1 MSLTDFDSSS
11 GSGADSSDSS
21 QGGTGQYLRKVSV
34 IISGNPATPGGTG
47 LGVPNAA
54 ASAGIDP
61 DSSAGGGASTQPG
74 GPTRVTVTGGTTA
87 GAPAPAN
94 QPGIALSDFR
104 IQFTVNAMD
113 MDAPPTAIIR
123 IFNLAD
129 STASQIS
136 KEFQKVVLQ
145 AGYENGNFGV
155 IFQGDIIR
163 VRKGRLSNIDTFV
176 DIMASNLGALKLFGT
191 VGVTIPAG
199 TSPSGQVTAV
209 TNAANNSPIAK
220 GNAGVAQQNLKVAD
234 TSDAFATTGVLPRG
248 KVVFG
253 PWSDH
258 FTDVADSTGSVWSIG
273 PDGTVNFH
281 KLTGYNSGTAVVLN
295 AETGMVGIP
304 ASTIQGIEVNC
315 LLNPLIKPGTRIQLN
330 NSDIVTQSVTN
341 SSQGFPAYSDYQSGF
356 TANTSTD
363 GIYMVFVV
371 EHEGDNRDP
380 GAAWLTKII
389 ALAVDS
395 SGSSGNQAAG
405 SGSVAA
411 YG

>member
-74 GPTRVTVTGGTTA
+74 GPKRVTVTPTQFE
-87 GAPAPAN
+87 APPN

-113 MDAPPTAIIR
+113 TDAPPTAIIR

-136 KEFQKVVLQ
+136 KEFQNVTLQ

-155 IFQGDIIR
+155 IFQGSIMR

-176 DIMASNLGALKLFGT
+176 DIMASTLGALKLFGT
-191 VGVTIPAG
+191 VGATIPAG
-199 TSPSGQVTAV
+199 TSPSGQIAAV
-209 TNAANNSPIAK
+209 TNHANNTPVAQ
-220 GNAGVAQQNLKVAD
+220 GNAGSPAQQLKVGD
-234 TSDAFATTGVLPRG
+234 TSSLDSSGGVIPRG

-258 FTDVADSTGSVWSIG
+258 FNDVADSTGSVWSIG

-295 AETGMVGIP
+295 AETGVVGIP

-395 SGSSGNQAAG
+395 SGSSGNKAAG

>member
-1 MSLTDFDSSS
+1 MTNTDFDSSA
-11 GSGADSSDSS
+11 GSGAPSSDT
-21 QGGTGQYLRKVSV
+21 QGGSGQYLRKVTL
-34 IISGNPATPGGTG
+34 IISGNPTTPGGTG
-47 LGVPNAA
+47 LGVPNSA
-54 ASAGIDP
+54 ASSGISP
-61 DSSAGGGASTQPG
+61 DSSAGSGT
-74 GPTRVTVTGGTTA
+74 GPTRVVVTGGTMA
-87 GAPAPAN
+87 GQDAPAN

-113 MDAPPTAIIR
+113 TDSPPTAIIR

-129 STASQIS
+129 TTAQQIS
-136 KEFQKVVLQ
+136 KEFQNVTLQ

-155 IFQGDIIR
+155 IFQGNIIR

-199 TSPSGQVTAV
+199 ASPSQQVTSV
-209 TNAANNSPIAK
+209 TNQVNNSPIAQ
-220 GNAGVAQQNLKVAD
+220 GNAGIAQQNLSVAD
-234 TSDAFATTGVLPRG
+234 TSSIFAKTGVLPRG

-258 FTDVADSTGSVWSIG
+258 FNTVADSTGSVWSIG
-273 PDGTVNFH
+273 PDGTVTFH
-281 KLTGYNSGTAVVLN
+281 LLTGYNKGDAVVIN
-295 AETGMVGIP
+295 AETGMIGVP
-304 ASTIQGIEVNC
+304 AATIQGIEVNC

-330 NSDIVTQSVTN
+330 NADLTTQTN
-341 SSQGFPAYSDYQSGF
+341 TTSQVGFPAYSDYQSGLI
-356 TANTSTD
+356 ANTSTD
-363 GIYMVFVV
+363 GVYMAFVV

-389 ALAVDS
+389 ALAVDN
-395 SGSSGNQAAG
+395 SGNSGAG
-405 SGSVAA
+405 SVPA

>member
-1 MSLTDFDSSS
+1 MSFTDFDSGPTDS
-11 GSGADSSDSS
+11 GG
-21 QGGTGQYLRKVSV
+21 GEGTGQYLRKVSV
-34 IISGNPATPGGTG
+34 IISGSPQTPGGTG
-47 LGVPNAA
+47 LGVPNSA
-54 ASAGIDP
+54 ASAGISP
-61 DSSAGGGASTQPG
+61 DSTAGGGASTQPG
-74 GPTRVTVTGGTTA
+74 GPTRVVVTGGTTA
-87 GAPAPAN
+87 AAPQEAPAN

-104 IQFTVNAMD
+104 IQFTVSAMD
-113 MDAPPTAIIR
+113 TDSPPTALIR
-123 IFNLAD
+123 IYNLAD
-129 STASQIS
+129 TTAQQIS
-136 KEFQKVVLQ
+136 KEFQNITLQ
-145 AGYENGNFGV
+145 AGYENGNYGI
-155 IFQGDIIR
+155 IFQGSIMR

-176 DIMASNLGALKLFGT
+176 DIMASNLGALKTFGT

-199 TSPSGQVTAV
+199 ATLPQQVTAV
-209 TNAANNSPIAK
+209 ANQVNNSPIAQ
-220 GNAGVAQQNLKVAD
+220 GNAGSPQQKLNVGD
-234 TSDAFATTGVLPRG
+234 TSQAFTSGGTLPRG

-253 PWSDH
+253 LWSEH
-258 FTDVADSTGSVWSIG
+258 FNNVADSGGAVWSIG

-281 KLTGYNSGTAVVLN
+281 KLTGYNSGEAVVIN

-304 ASTIQGIEVNC
+304 AATIQGIEVNC

-330 NSDIVTQSVTN
+330 NADLTTQNTVN
-341 SSQGFPAYSDYQSGF
+341 SSAGFPAYSDYQSQF

-363 GIYMVFVV
+363 GVYMALVV

-395 SGSSGNQAAG
+395 SGTSGNQAAG